1 MAVKENKKKKNTDT
15 VSGGKKLV
23 IVESPS
29 KAETIKKYLGKEFE
43 VKASVGHIIDL
54 PKSKMGVDLQTF
66 EPYYIVMR
74 DKYNVVKEL
83 RAASMNA
90 NEIYLASDPDREG
103 EAIAWHIKND
113 IEKNVLNKYNKD
125 IKIKRVKFNEIT
137 EREIKEKIQNP
148 EDIDMKLVEAQ
159 QSRRVIDRI
168 FGYKLSPLLWSK
180 VKSKLSAGRVQSAAL
195 KLICEREEEI
205 ENFKPEEYWEIS
217 VEYKHKKSSFEA
229 VLAKIDGKK
238 AEIKSKEEAE
248 ELEKKLTSNISVVKD
263 IKKRNVKRQPGPP
276 FITSTL
282 QQAANTIYGF
292 SSMKT
297 MQIAQQ
303 LYEGINLG
311 NMRTGLITYIRTDS
325 TRISDIAIEDVR
337 KYIKERIGQDYLPE
351 KPNIY
356 KTKKTSQDAHE
367 AIRPTNVNF
376 HPDEISGY
384 LTSDQYKLYSLI
396 WRRFVASQMR
406 ESISEQ
412 TSVEIECGNMTL
424 VATSSKLV
432 FDGFARIYDLGQSKK
447 EKILPEDLSLG
458 EKLEILKINKEQ
470 KFTEPPSRYT
480 EASLIKTMEEL
491 GIGRPSTYA
500 PTIFTLTKR
509 NYVKKE
515 KKTLIPTV
523 LGRVVNKL
531 LTEYFPEL
539 INTDFTSIMETEL
552 DKVEEGEKNWKEVVK
567 EFYDAFLPVLNKA
580 YSEMES
586 VKGSIDEV
594 TEYKCDICGKPMVKK
609 YGKFGEFLACSG
621 WPECKNTKPIPLGK
635 CPKCKEGNIIKKKTK
650 NGKTF
655 YGCDRFPEC
664 DFATFSLKEIKVLAK
679 EKEEK

>member
-168 FGYKLSPLLWSK
+168 FGYKLSPLLWNK

-303 LYEGINLG
+303 LYEGVNLG

-424 VATSSKLV
+424 LATSSKLV

-531 LTEYFPEL
+531 LSEYFPEL

-664 DFATFSLKEIKVLAK
+664 DFATFSLKEIKVLTK

>member
-66 EPYYIVMR
+66 EPYYIVMK

-217 VEYKHKKSSFEA
+217 VEYIHKKSSFEA

-325 TRISDIAIEDVR
+325 TRISDVAIEDVR

-412 TSVEIECGNMTL
+412 TSVEIECGNMIL

-531 LTEYFPEL
+531 LNEYFPEL

-664 DFATFSLKEIKVLAK
+664 DFATFSLKEIKVLTK